1 MHERENFKYNKTTN
15 TINPFMFLEIHNIYE
30 IKSKMQDKKR
40 SIQRI
45 PPTKDTKNMVKLITE
60 ANGLKDTVE
69 EVTGIPSP
77 EQIL

>member
-1 MHERENFKYNKTTN
+1 MHEGENFKYNKTTS
-15 TINPFMFLEIHNIYE
+15 TINPLMFLEIHDIYE
-30 IKSKMQDKKR
+30 IKSKMQDQKR

-77 EQIL
+77 EHIL